1 MRYYLGDKIVEDEVG
16 GSHCMCG
23 GEVDTGFWLGNLKE
37 RDHLEDQGID
47 VIVLKFI
54 LKKYIRRTWTS
65 VIWLWIGTCG

>member
-1 MRYYLGDKIVEDEVG
+1 LGDKIVEDEVG
-16 GSHCMCG
+16 RSYCMCG
-23 GEVDTGFWLGNLKE
+23 REVDTGIWLGNLKE

-65 VIWLWIGTCG
+65 IIWLWVGTCG